1 MRSKVGELS
10 YDECIAVDVVSDIDG
25 INVEI
30 LLNKDGKY
38 VVRPLMLCNPYLYYF
53 LACEICGKGNR
64 ERVKVKF

>member
-38 VVRPLMLCNPYLYYF
+38 VVRPLMLCNPYLYFYYF
-53 LACEICGKGNR
+53 LARKICGKGSR
-64 ERVKVKF
+64 ERVK